1 MRQGDAVVVSEADQI
16 GAADP
21 SQKTT
26 GVLQVGMLD
35 TKVSGRCEGNS
46 LISNLRC

>member
-16 GAADP
+16 GAADRDP
-21 SQKTT
+21 SRETT

-35 TKVSGRCEGNS
+35 TKA
-46 LISNLRC
+46 